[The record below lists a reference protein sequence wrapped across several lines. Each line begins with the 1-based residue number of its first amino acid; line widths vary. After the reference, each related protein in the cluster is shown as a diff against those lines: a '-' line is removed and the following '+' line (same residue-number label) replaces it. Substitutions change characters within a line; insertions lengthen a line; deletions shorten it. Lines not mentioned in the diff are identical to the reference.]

1 MIKKYPL
8 PEADGNL
15 PGILAEIAD
24 GATVH
29 LTTEDGSSAAVMM
42 SLAEYLDLTL
52 QNGWRPAP
60 SAPLDMDEII
70 ARFQEAFKIDGCNL
84 DGWLDGI
91 REETN
96 GRGV

>member
-1 MIKKYPL
+1 MIKKYPV

-29 LTTEDGSSAAVMM
+29 LTREDGSSAAVMM
-42 SLAEYLDLTL
+42 SPAEYYRLAH
-52 QNGWRPAP
+52 GWRPAP
-60 SAPLDMDEII
+60 SAALDMDEII

-91 REETN
+91 REESN
-96 GRGV
+96 GQGA